1 MLLEITQPLRTTKSY
16 AMENIYKIKI
26 RTNPDTSSSY
36 PSERRYSAST
46 VLGLGVVHLFLATTA
61 VLLATLS
68 LLPPMKNHDISTEN
82 RTTLTEPTNMTN
94 GPISQQNR
102 DLEMLTSVESSSTEL
117 NNSALDKDSYN
128 FSVSITIAPCLMS
141 LGALCA
147 GLSALLAWKRWY
159 IDNNITWCLFMSLFS
174 TLTSLISVILAL
186 TTVISIHEMHQKLKM
201 DPYDFTSKTPNLRFV
216 LTVNVLI
223 ASILE
228 LIWSLLSTRF
238 AYVGMSNK
246 YPEDIVISR
255 HRGKMMVSTVQKGSK
270 KLRIT
275 PPDILNHFPDAKKL
289 AKYFPSV
296 RDNNGSLP
304 KCESSAEYQER
315 VRRFLSS
322 NSSNTN
328 GQPEIEVQDAQK
340 TM

>member
-1 MLLEITQPLRTTKSY
+1 
-16 AMENIYKIKI
+16 MENIYKIKI

-61 VLLATLS
+61 LLLAILS
-68 LLPPMKNHDISTEN
+68 LLSPMK
-82 RTTLTEPTNMTN
+82 TTDLSVDNQTTIIKEINITNLQQ
-94 GPISQQNR
+94 QQNA
-102 DLEMLTSVESSSTEL
+102 DLESLSQVMLIENSSTVHEEL
-117 NNSALDKDSYN
+117 NNTVPDKDSYN
-128 FSVSITIAPCLMS
+128 FSVSVTIAPCLMS

-159 IDNNITWCLFMSLFS
+159 IDNNITWCFFMSLLS
-174 TLTSLISVILAL
+174 TITSVISVILTL
-186 TTVISIHEMHQKLKM
+186 TTIVTIHGLHQQLTRDSYQM
-201 DPYDFTSKTPNLRFV
+201 YDFSSKSPNIRFV

-238 AYVGMSNK
+238 AYVGLNNK

-289 AKYFPSV
+289 AKYFPSI

-304 KCESSAEYQER
+304 NCESNAEYQER
-315 VRRFLSS
+315 VRKFLSS
-322 NSSNTN
+322 NSSTN
-328 GQPEIEVQDAQK
+328 GQLDIETQDVQK
-340 TM
+340 TI